1 MRLFSDLI
9 DAFARAEGPPPTR
22 LLAFM
27 RWALKGAFP
36 AIGIGFLLS
45 IAVGATEVGSAAVVG
60 WLIDLAQSRGPDG
73 LIAESW
79 PWLLAAAGFFLIL
92 RPGLLGAGAA
102 LNGLTLGPNLYPL
115 VLSRLNRHTLGQS
128 LSFFDDDFAGRI
140 AQKQQQTARAI
151 TDAVSES
158 VNTLGLAVTAI
169 IGAVAIVGSV
179 NLWLALAMA
188 VWLAGYAVL
197 IRHYMPR
204 IRARSKARA
213 AARAVVTGQVVDTI
227 TNIATV
233 KLFSHGMFE
242 DQAALRALEGYRGA
256 TIDFGAT
263 STVFRFWLMALAG
276 ALPVVLIG
284 GALWLWTKGA
294 ASAGDIATAGLLSTR
309 LAQMSGW
316 VSMTAMG
323 IFANIGEIEDGM
335 RTLSPPHAIVDAE
348 GAAAPARARGA
359 VDFEDVR
366 FGYGR
371 PTAALDGF
379 TLHVRPGERV
389 ALVGR
394 SGAGKTTAVS
404 LLLRLYEVEG
414 GRIMLDGA
422 DIRELTQDALR
433 AQIGTVRQ
441 ETAMFNR
448 SALEN
453 IRYGKPDAT
462 VEEVHEAAR
471 RAEAHEFILGLRDWK
486 GRAGYDA
493 HLGERGVKL
502 SGGQRQRIAL
512 ARVILK
518 NAPVLVLDEATSA
531 LELGGRGGDPGHPRH
546 RDGGQDGD
554 RHRPPAVDDRPD
566 GPHRRARRRPNRRGG
581 QPRGAPRPRRPLC
594 PLLAPPV
601 GRLHQPRRR
610 MRPAACAAGGGGAP
624 AARAGRRRARAAAE
638 ASMRGAAEKGRA
650 APRRLRKRLLPQGAF
665 PMVGLRVGPASRP
678 SRACRAVA
686 ARALTPA
693 RLAKEGT

>member
-1 MRLFSDLI
+1 MRAFADLI
-9 DAFARAEGPPPTR
+9 DAFARAEGPPPAKLWR
-22 LLAFM
+22 FM
-27 RWALKGAFP
+27 RWALRGAFP
-36 AIGIGFLLS
+36 AILFGFAIS
-45 IAVGATEVGSAAVVG
+45 VAVGATEVGAAAVIG
-60 WLIDLAQSRGPDG
+60 WLIDVAQSKGPADLFAG
-73 LIAESW
+73 SW
-79 PWLLAAAGFFLIL
+79 PFLVATAAFFLVV
-92 RPGLLGAGAA
+92 RPGLMGLGAV
-102 LNGLTLGPNLYPL
+102 LNGVTLGPNLYPL

-151 TDAVSES
+151 TDVVSES

-169 IGAVAIVGSV
+169 IGAVVVVGAV
-179 NLWLALAMA
+179 NLWLAFA
-188 VWLAGYAVL
+188 VALWLGGYAVL
-197 IRHYMPR
+197 IRCYMPR
-204 IRARSKARA
+204 IRTRSKARA
-213 AARAVVTGQVVDTI
+213 AARAVVTGQVVDTL

-233 KLFSHGMFE
+233 KLFSHGMHE
-242 DQAALRALEGYRGA
+242 DEATLDALASYRGA

-263 STVFRFWLMALAG
+263 SAGFRFWLMTLAG

-284 GALWLWTKGA
+284 GALWFWSRGTA
-294 ASAGDIATAGLLSTR
+294 TAGDIATAGLLSTR

-323 IFANIGEIEDGM
+323 IFTNIGEIEDGM
-335 RTLSPPHAIVDAE
+335 RTLSPPHTIVDTD
-348 GAAAPARARGA
+348 GAVAPERSRGA
-359 VDFEDVR
+359 VDFEEVR

-371 PTAALDGF
+371 PAAALDGL

-414 GRIMLDGA
+414 GRILLDGT
-422 DIRELTQDALR
+422 DIRDMTQDALR

-453 IRYGKPDAT
+453 IRYGRPDASI
-462 VEEVHEAAR
+462 EAVHEAAR
-471 RAEAHEFILGLRDWK
+471 RAEAHEFILGLRDFR
-486 GRAGYDA
+486 GRSGYDA

-531 LELGGRGGDPGHPRH
+531 LDSEVEAAIQDTLDTVMEGKTVIAIAHRLSTIARMDRIVVLEDGRIAEEGTHAALLARGGLYARFW
-546 RDGGQDGD
+546 RRQSGGFI
-554 RHRPPAVDDRPD
+554 
-566 GPHRRARRRPNRRGG
+566 N
-581 QPRGAPRPRRPLC
+581 L
-594 PLLAPPV
+594 
-601 GRLHQPRRR
+601 
-610 MRPAACAAGGGGAP
+610 
-624 AARAGRRRARAAAE
+624 AAE
-638 ASMRGAAEKGRA
+638 
-650 APRRLRKRLLPQGAF
+650 
-665 PMVGLRVGPASRP
+665 
-678 SRACRAVA
+678 
-686 ARALTPA
+686 
-693 RLAKEGT
+693 

>member
-1 MRLFSDLI
+1 MRLFADLI
-9 DAFARAEGPPPTR
+9 DAFARAEGPPPDR
-22 LLAFM
+22 LWRFL

-36 AIGIGFLLS
+36 AIFFGFAIS
-45 IAVGATEVGSAAVVG
+45 VAVGATEVGAASVIG
-60 WLIDLAQSRGPDG
+60 WLIDLAQARGPAE
-73 LIAESW
+73 LFAESW
-79 PWLLAAAGFFLIL
+79 HLLLAAAAFFLVL
-92 RPGLLGAGAA
+92 RPALMGLGAV
-102 LNGLTLGPNLYPL
+102 LNAVTLGPNLYPL

-151 TDAVSES
+151 TDVVSES

-169 IGAVAIVGSV
+169 IGAVVVVGAV
-179 NLWLALAMA
+179 NLWLALAML
-188 VWLAGYAVL
+188 VWLGGYVVL
-197 IRHYMPR
+197 IRRYMPR
-204 IRARSKARA
+204 IRTRSKARA

-233 KLFSHGMFE
+233 KLFSHGIHE
-242 DQAALRALEGYRGA
+242 DEAALDALASYRGA
-256 TIDFGAT
+256 TIDFGTT
-263 STVFRFWLMALAG
+263 SAGFRFWLMTLAG

-284 GALWLWTKGA
+284 GALWFWSRGV

-323 IFANIGEIEDGM
+323 IFTNVGEIEDGM
-335 RTLSPPHAIVDAE
+335 RTLAPPHTIIDSD
-348 GAAAPARARGA
+348 GAVAPDRARGA
-359 VDFEDVR
+359 VDFEEVR

-371 PTAALDGF
+371 PAAALDGF

-414 GRIMLDGA
+414 GRILLDGV
-422 DIRELTQDALR
+422 DLRDMTQDALR

-462 VEEVHEAAR
+462 VDEVHEAAR
-471 RAEAHEFILGLRDWK
+471 RAEAHDFILGLRDFR
-486 GRAGYDA
+486 GRTGYEA

-531 LELGGRGGDPGHPRH
+531 LDSEVEAAIQDTLDTVMEGKTVIAIAHRLSTIARMDRIVVLEDGRIVEEGTHAALLARGGLYERFW
-546 RDGGQDGD
+546 RRQSGGFI
-554 RHRPPAVDDRPD
+554 
-566 GPHRRARRRPNRRGG
+566 N
-581 QPRGAPRPRRPLC
+581 L
-594 PLLAPPV
+594 
-601 GRLHQPRRR
+601 
-610 MRPAACAAGGGGAP
+610 
-624 AARAGRRRARAAAE
+624 AAE
-638 ASMRGAAEKGRA
+638 
-650 APRRLRKRLLPQGAF
+650 
-665 PMVGLRVGPASRP
+665 
-678 SRACRAVA
+678 
-686 ARALTPA
+686 
-693 RLAKEGT
+693 